1 MNNHFLTITGLGA
14 ITNDPKTIDSS
25 NGVQCLLLS
34 LAAREFFMDKNGT
47 AQTSVT
53 YIDTEY
59 WASPETIKNL
69 NIKKGDLVEFKGKLN
84 ESSWEVKDTGEKRKK
99 HFVRIRTLRK
109 FEE

>member
-1 MNNHFLTITGLGA
+1 MNNQFLTVTGLGA
-14 ITNDPKTIDSS
+14 LTNDPKIIETS

-34 LAAREFFMDKNGT
+34 LGAREFFMDKSGS
-47 AQTSVT
+47 AQTNIT

-84 ESSWEVKDTGEKRKK
+84 ESSWEAKESGEKRKK
-99 HFVRIRTLRK
+99 HFVRIRTIRK